1 MRINKI
7 SDGSALDSYFEVMSR
22 FNKKASIATAI
33 RDAFDVAGVAA
44 KFKRLH
50 LGDATHLKSLLNN
63 ADDAALLQRYLV
75 DGSSDMIAPFLR
87 TQNNPDLTAI
97 VYKSIKDGNPGIL
110 EDSASHIAAARQS
123 VAELK
128 ESIGNPTYLPPDP
141 RGDIG
146 LSRAAPAKSGV
157 PATRGG
163 ANALEDALRAAREAG
178 KNSPE
183 VLDFVRIADG
193 SFPHIDDMA
202 RAESEVHQTISTL
215 TTAIKNGDNIDP
227 KILSDMADAIKKNE
241 EAIAKI
247 LPKLGEIETALKALP
262 TTLADDAAKAADD
275 VAVEAATRLVKAGE
289 EGLTTAA
296 TDLAAA
302 KKALAEQVPPPVGAK
317 EGEKA
322 LAAAA
327 EKTAK
332 GAKDLGAAVA
342 KSGRF
347 SRVIRSAFVAKIV
360 KGLVGVGLLGGAW
373 HTYKQY
379 KHSSGDKEDEPGTSG
394 TQSSIGGGGSSAAP
408 MSAED
413 AIKAYFDTG
422 DTSGLKGII
431 KSSGKYTNLMI
442 FPEPI
447 SGLRL
452 AFFNSGRGKR
462 ERLNQIVLIETNEN
476 TRLVFAFLNTQEGK
490 YFLKYIKDQVG
501 DPQDALNEAVEK
513 IYQHRLYAT
522 PGRAR
527 RFVMG
532 RKLRQIPSGRVDQKT
547 KKIRR
552 RTMRGLASDRS
563 NKLDLLN
570 KVSSGKTI
578 STNNYENTDITF
590 FKEADEV
597 SKSYCKDA
605 VKDLNNSD
613 KTVREYFAGLGRLYD
628 DKSETPKTDFKTLY
642 NVTEETG
649 SELVNA
655 AHPKAVVVL
664 DSIRDGGL
672 VENLLEQSQKG
683 REIALSTPSGNFR
696 ANYAWVRGLL
706 KKEG

>member
-1 MRINKI
+1 MRINKV
-7 SDGSALDSYFEVMSR
+7 SDKSSLDSYFETIDR
-22 FNKKASIATAI
+22 FNKKASAVGEAADIARRLIPSSKEFDRVTRPAI
-33 RDAFDVAGVAA
+33 RSVLSGIKNADIDAIYRAFESGDTMFLRAMQRSPKAEPEA
-44 KFKRLH
+44 KILIKHLLEKGDDLSH
-50 LGDATHLKSLLNN
+50 LGDTAKAGLK
-63 ADDAALLQRYLV
+63 AGEAV
-75 DGSSDMIAPFLR
+75 
-87 TQNNPDLTAI
+87 
-97 VYKSIKDGNPGIL
+97 
-110 EDSASHIAAARQS
+110 
-123 VAELK
+123 
-128 ESIGNPTYLPPDP
+128 
-141 RGDIG
+141 
-146 LSRAAPAKSGV
+146 APAV
-157 PATRGG
+157 
-163 ANALEDALRAAREAG
+163 
-178 KNSPE
+178 KNTVNIYPE
-183 VLDFVRIADG
+183 VRGLARIVADTT
-193 SFPHIDDMA
+193 SYIDDIL
-202 RAESEVHQTISTL
+202 RVESEVHQTISIL
-215 TTAIKNGDNIDP
+215 ITAIKNGDNIGP
-227 KILSDMADAIKKNE
+227 KMLSDMADAIKKNE

-247 LPKLGEIETALKALP
+247 PSKLGEIEAALKGLP

-275 VAVEAATRLVKAGE
+275 AAVEAATRLVKVGE

-296 TDLAAA
+296 TDLVAAQKALTDAVPPPAGA
-302 KKALAEQVPPPVGAK
+302 KEATRALAE
-317 EGEKA
+317 
-322 LAAAA
+322 AA

-332 GAKDLGAAVA
+332 GSKDLGAAVA
-342 KSGRF
+342 KSSRF
-347 SRVIRSAFVAKIV
+347 KRVIKSAFVAKIV
-360 KGLVGVGLLGGAW
+360 KGLVGAGLLVGAW

>member
-22 FNKKASIATAI
+22 FNKKASLLGSG
-33 RDAFDVAGVAA
+33 DEVVKLLVGG
-44 KFKRLH
+44 KRLSD
-50 LGDATHLKSLLNN
+50 LGDLTRFRTTFSLSEEAVGVLKRALSSGDEDVLRSFMRQTKDDDLNVLIWKALRGGDKNILKNPNSFIDTAKEEFNLSQGATKLL
-63 ADDAALLQRYLV
+63 DA
-75 DGSSDMIAPFLR
+75 
-87 TQNNPDLTAI
+87 
-97 VYKSIKDGNPGIL
+97 
-110 EDSASHIAAARQS
+110 
-123 VAELK
+123 
-128 ESIGNPTYLPPDP
+128 P
-141 RGDIG
+141 RGG
-146 LSRAAPAKSGV
+146 VPATTRGGV

-163 ANALEDALRAAREAG
+163 ANAPQDALRVVREAG
-178 KNSPE
+178 KDSPE
-183 VLDFVRIADG
+183 VLGLARIVDG
-193 SFPHIDDMA
+193 STSYLDEVV
-202 RAESEVHQTISTL
+202 RAESEVHQTINIL
-215 TTAIKNGDNIDP
+215 ITAIKSGDNIDL
-227 KILSDMADAIKKNE
+227 KMLSDMADAIRKNE

-247 LPKLGEIETALKALP
+247 LPKLDEIEAALKALP
-262 TTLADDAAKAADD
+262 ATLADDAAKAADD
-275 VAVEAATRLVKAGE
+275 AAVEAATRLVKVGE

-296 TDLAAA
+296 TDLVAAQKALTDAVPPPAGA
-302 KKALAEQVPPPVGAK
+302 KEATRALAE
-317 EGEKA
+317 
-322 LAAAA
+322 AA

-332 GAKDLGAAVA
+332 GSKDLGAAVA
-342 KSGRF
+342 KSSRF
-347 SRVIRSAFVAKIV
+347 KRVIKSAFVAKIV
-360 KGLVGVGLLGGAW
+360 KGLVGVGLLTGAW
-373 HTYKQY
+373 LGF
-379 KHSSGDKEDEPGTSG
+379 KHLTDGEDEPGISGTSG
-394 TQSSIGGGGSSAAP
+394 AQSSIGGGEAATP
-408 MSAED
+408 AKVSAED
-413 AIKAYFDTG
+413 AVKAYFDTG